1 MSERRYGVY
10 KIKLPAQAVCCWIV
24 AFLLSLMLTNHSY
37 GEELLPTFGQGTIQV
52 ILYTDYF
59 CPPCRAM
66 EPDVEPLLRDLMRT
80 GKINLTFVDTPTN
93 QITSLYARYFIYALN
108 ANQEFE
114 EVLKARNTLF
124 EAAEKKMQD
133 KAKLEEFLKE
143 KGINWKPVNV
153 TPAFNFWNKY
163 LKDDS
168 IRSTPSCVVKRGE
181 KKEIVVGSLEILKAL
196 ENLKKEIAT
205 GTKEVRAAED
215 PQISA
220 IKDIEPEWYFPEWL
234 GTTPFSPSF
243 EVRDTVNKYGRYA
256 GLTKIITIKDLIKY
270 HGHFCGGL
278 VESAGALRVA
288 IDLLFT
294 DGIVDR
300 TDLRIVSNNS
310 ACGGDVAAYL
320 TGARPRFASHQI
332 DNTLTESEF
341 FVQKVS
347 TGKTIHVKLNP
358 AVYPVEVK
366 TQMKKIESGKYQP
379 QDVDL
384 FQELQWAYARRL
396 INKPLKD
403 SFLIEE
409 VQEFKWPD
417 PVCRDLGSRKD
428 NDYKNVPLK

>member
-10 KIKLPAQAVCCWIV
+10 KRKLTAQAVCCWIV

-220 IKDIEPEWYFPEWL
+220 IKDIKPEWYFPEWL
-234 GTTPFSPSF
+234 GTNPFSPSF

-288 IDLLFT
+288 FDLLFT

-320 TGARPRFASHQI
+320 TGARLRFASHQI
-332 DNTLTESEF
+332 DITLTESEF

-358 AVYPVEVK
+358 AVYPAEVK

-379 QDVDL
+379 QDIDL

-403 SFLIEE
+403 SFIIEE